1 MMRNRGTWIGVAASW
16 LLLSPQ
22 ALAQDRALDE
32 LLAEVRLLRQALE
45 RQSVIGTRTQLLVS
59 RLALQD
65 QRVARSRAALERLD
79 SELASAAQERNRI
92 RMQIAGVQRAI
103 EQATDPARRSA
114 LEQEL
119 RMSQTRS
126 RDHESHL
133 AELQSR
139 QSQAKLAFDAEN
151 ARFDE
156 LESWMTQLEKE
167 LDKLNR

>member
-1 MMRNRGTWIGVAASW
+1 M
-16 LLLSPQ
+16 
-22 ALAQDRALDE
+22 
-32 LLAEVRLLRQALE
+32 
-45 RQSVIGTRTQLLVS
+45 
-59 RLALQD
+59 
-65 QRVARSRAALERLD
+65 
-79 SELASAAQERNRI
+79 

-126 RDHESHL
+126 RDHEIHL

-139 QSQAKLAFDAEN
+139 QSQAKLAFDTEN